1 MSATIFTVKRSE
13 VEGRLDPGFYNPK
26 YFEVFK
32 KKNVNWSRLTSITE
46 SLKHPPEYKR
56 VFAESGYQLI
66 RSQNVRPTGIDL
78 SENPVYLS
86 KEVVDNCYSIF
97 PKKGD
102 ILVVRSGV
110 NAGDV
115 AVVEKDFINTTIG
128 ADTLLLN
135 VTSEVLPKFVQIYFY
150 TDVGRNQLNRY
161 ITGATNKHINSFSL
175 KRVYFPKIDL
185 NTQQQC
191 IRIFE
196 ISLSQKQQKQQK
208 SKELL
213 DSIDTYLLS
222 ELGITLPRKDNSL
235 SKRIFTTKF
244 SEVSGGRLDPKF
256 YSTESKSI
264 KKSVEDSKYETKL
277 LKEFIVQSVAGDWGY
292 DEDENVSNIT
302 KCLVIRST
310 EFDNDYNLKLDNT
323 RAKYR
328 LIPNLK
334 LEKID
339 LKENDLLIE
348 KSGGSEDQPV
358 GRVAII
364 TKDILEASNLC
375 FSNFIHKIR
384 VENIDSEYLFCYL
397 KTAHSIRLTD
407 TMFSQ
412 TNGLQNLLM
421 TTYFNQRIPLP
432 PLPKQKE
439 IAEHIRNIR
448 SQAKQLQSEGEQIMQ
463 DAKTQIEKMILGE

>member
-66 RSQNVRPTGIDL
+66 RSQNVRPTGINL

-244 SEVSGGRLDPKF
+244 SEVSGGRWDCPSNLKKF
-256 YSTESKSI
+256 TLLSHKFLN
-264 KKSVEDSKYETKL
+264 TKL
-277 LKEFIVQSVAGDWGY
+277 SDVITINPYVTFPKGVKDITFIPMEAINETYAEIDQEYVKPIEECSGFTRFMQGDLIWAK
-292 DEDENVSNIT
+292 IT
-302 KCLVIRST
+302 PCMQNGKSAVVKNTLNGFACGST
-310 EFDNDYNLKLDNT
+310 EFFIIRCNPDKIFVDYLSNILHIKEF
-323 RAKYR
+323 
-328 LIPNLK
+328 
-334 LEKID
+334 LEYAT
-339 LKENDLLIE
+339 NFF
-348 KSGGSEDQPV
+348 GGNAGQQ
-358 GRVAII
+358 RVA
-364 TKDILEASNLC
+364 KGFLLNL
-375 FSNFIHKIR
+375 F
-384 VENIDSEYLFCYL
+384 
-397 KTAHSIRLTD
+397 
-407 TMFSQ
+407 
-412 TNGLQNLLM
+412 
-421 TTYFNQRIPLP
+421 IPLP
-432 PLPKQKE
+432 PLSKQKE
-439 IAEHIRNIR
+439 IAEHIHRIR
-448 SQAKQLQSEGEQIMQ
+448 TQAKQLQIEAEQILK
-463 DAKTQIEKMILGE
+463 DAKLQIEKMILGE